1 MDRRRG
7 SADPMANKRASA
19 DPSKEAHGLYMV
31 EKYERVIDYL
41 YPLAQTIPRKHG
53 TFRELLIKQLFLVAE
68 HLNDAIKANQL
79 SRCYVLVGSLGQL
92 RLLLRSMVHHKRK
105 LMTEHQLEIAQGLI
119 GEVGAMLGGWIKR
132 LQEQKKG
139 AKLERA

>member
-1 MDRRRG
+1 MT
-7 SADPMANKRASA
+7 AQRASA

-53 TFRELLIKQLFLVAE
+53 TFRELLIQQLFLAAE

-79 SRCYVLVGSLGQL
+79 SRCYVLDGSLGQL
-92 RLLLRSMVHHKRK
+92 SG
-105 LMTEHQLEIAQGLI
+105 TPC
-119 GEVGAMLGGWIKR
+119 
-132 LQEQKKG
+132 
-139 AKLERA
+139 

>member
-1 MDRRRG
+1 
-7 SADPMANKRASA
+7 
-19 DPSKEAHGLYMV
+19 MV

-53 TFRELLIKQLFLVAE
+53 TFRELLIRHLFLVAE

-79 SRCYVLVGSLGQL
+79 SRCYVLDGSLGQL
-92 RLLLRSMVHHKRK
+92 RLLLRFMVHHKRK
-105 LMTEHQLEIAQGLI
+105 LITEHQLETAQALV

-139 AKLERA
+139 AKVERA

>member
-1 MDRRRG
+1 MT
-7 SADPMANKRASA
+7 SKRASA

-53 TFRELLIKQLFLVAE
+53 TFRELFIRQLFLVGE

-79 SRCYVLVGSLGQL
+79 SRCYVLDGSLAQL
-92 RLLLRSMVHHKRK
+92 RLLMRFMVHHKRK
-105 LMTEHQLEIAQGLI
+105 LMTEHQLETSQALV
-119 GEVGAMLGGWIKR
+119 GEVGAMLGSWIKR

-139 AKLERA
+139 GKVERA

>member
-1 MDRRRG
+1 MT
-7 SADPMANKRASA
+7 NKRASA

-53 TFRELLIKQLFLVAE
+53 TFRELLIRQLFLVAE

-79 SRCYVLVGSLGQL
+79 SRCYVLDGAMGQL
-92 RLLLRSMVHHKRK
+92 HHGDGQNSLVSLELAAPCRLSTLHP
-105 LMTEHQLEIAQGLI
+105 I
-119 GEVGAMLGGWIKR
+119 
-132 LQEQKKG
+132 
-139 AKLERA
+139 

>member
-1 MDRRRG
+1 MTI
-7 SADPMANKRASA
+7 KRASE

-53 TFRELLIKQLFLVAE
+53 TFRELLIRQLFLVAE

-79 SRCYVLVGSLGQL
+79 SRCYVLDGSLGQL
-92 RLLLRSMVHHKRK
+92 RLMLRFMVHHKRK
-105 LMTEHQLEIAQGLI
+105 LITEHQQEIAQATI

-132 LQEQKKG
+132 LKG
-139 AKLERA
+139 AKIDRT